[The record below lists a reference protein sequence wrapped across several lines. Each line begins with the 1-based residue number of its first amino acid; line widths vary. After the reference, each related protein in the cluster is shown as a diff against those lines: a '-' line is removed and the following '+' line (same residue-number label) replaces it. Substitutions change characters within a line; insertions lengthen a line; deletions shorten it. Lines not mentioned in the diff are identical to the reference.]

1 MDPDL
6 IVILFTLL
14 VSAFCSGVEIAFV
27 SSSRLKIELLKNQ
40 GSFTG
45 KILGFLYKKEGH
57 FIATLLLG
65 NNIALVLFGMSAAK
79 ILDPFISAWG
89 VQGEVWN
96 LFIKTILSTLLVLI
110 TAEFLPKAIFQLNPN
125 GLMKSFSFPSIVF
138 YWILFIPTSLIMF
151 ISLSFLK
158 LMKVQIINS
167 EKVFSKVDLEHYV
180 QDINDRI
187 KEEEYFGNEI
197 QIIQNALDFSKIK
210 ARDCMVPRPEII
222 ALNLNTE
229 IIELHALF
237 VQTGI
242 SKVLIFKDSI
252 DNIIGY
258 VHSFELF
265 RKPTSISK
273 IMRPIPFVPESMP
286 GKELLELFTSKSD
299 SIAVVVDEYGGTS
312 GVITIEDVIEEIFG
326 DIEDE
331 HDVDDWIEEQ
341 ISEKEF
347 RFSARA
353 EIDYLNETFKLGLKE
368 SESYETLGG
377 LIIHELE
384 SIPET
389 GDELKIENIRF
400 VIEDVSG
407 RRIEVV
413 RLQLED

>member
-1 MDPDL
+1 
-6 IVILFTLL
+6 
-14 VSAFCSGVEIAFV
+14 
-27 SSSRLKIELLKNQ
+27 
-40 GSFTG
+40 
-45 KILGFLYKKEGH
+45 
-57 FIATLLLG
+57 
-65 NNIALVLFGMSAAK
+65 
-79 ILDPFISAWG
+79 
-89 VQGEVWN
+89 
-96 LFIKTILSTLLVLI
+96 
-110 TAEFLPKAIFQLNPN
+110 
-125 GLMKSFSFPSIVF
+125 
-138 YWILFIPTSLIMF
+138 
-151 ISLSFLK
+151 
-158 LMKVQIINS
+158 
-167 EKVFSKVDLEHYV
+167 
-180 QDINDRI
+180 
-187 KEEEYFGNEI
+187 
-197 QIIQNALDFSKIK
+197 
-210 ARDCMVPRPEII
+210 
-222 ALNLNTE
+222 
-229 IIELHALF
+229 
-237 VQTGI
+237 
-242 SKVLIFKDSI
+242 
-252 DNIIGY
+252 
-258 VHSFELF
+258 
-265 RKPTSISK
+265 
-273 IMRPIPFVPESMP
+273 MRPSPFVPESMP

-400 VIEDVSG
+400 IIEDVSG